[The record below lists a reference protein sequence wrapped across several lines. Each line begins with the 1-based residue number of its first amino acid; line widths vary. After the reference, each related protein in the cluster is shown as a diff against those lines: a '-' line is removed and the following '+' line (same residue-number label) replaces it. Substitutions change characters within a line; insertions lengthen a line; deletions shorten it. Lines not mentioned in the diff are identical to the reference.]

1 MRALFRAILAAFLPA
16 AVAAQTTRIHADRIL
31 DGRGGTL
38 RDVTIVVEG
47 SKIARLESG
56 RAGRRAAANYELGT
70 LTLLPGLI
78 DAHVH
83 LSWYFNR
90 AGRLHTSNDGDTPAQ
105 SMLAA
110 AANAY
115 ATLLGGITT
124 TQNPGSQEDRDL
136 RYAID
141 SGGVPGPRILT
152 SLDPFIDVTGTPD
165 QLRQQIRD
173 RKAQGADIIK
183 IFASKSIRESGTT
196 SMTAEQLGALC
207 GEANA
212 LSMRT
217 LVHAHSA
224 ESMRLASEAGCT
236 QIEHGVFADE
246 AVLREMAQRGTY
258 FDPQCGLI
266 FRNYL
271 ENRPKYEGIGN
282 YNEGGFAALE
292 RAIPLAQGVIRK
304 ALTIPNLKIV
314 FGTDAV
320 AGAHGR
326 NVEELICRVN
336 EAGQQPM
343 AAVISAT
350 SLAATAMRMSDRL
363 GAVAPGLEADLIAV
377 DGDPSRDITA
387 LKRVRFVMKGGKVY
401 KFQPVAKA
409 R

>member
-1 MRALFRAILAAFLPA
+1 MRTLSWLVFTALLPA
-16 AVAAQTTRIHADRIL
+16 TVAAQTTRIHADRVL
-31 DGRGGTL
+31 DGRGATL
-38 RDVTIVVEG
+38 RDVTVVVEG
-47 SKIARLESG
+47 SKITRLESG
-56 RAGRRAAANYELGT
+56 RAGRRVPADYELGT

-90 AGRLHTSNDGDTPAQ
+90 AGRLHTGNDGDTPVQ
-105 SMLAA
+105 SILAA
-110 AANAY
+110 EANAY

-124 TQNPGSQEDRDL
+124 TQNPGSPEDRDL

-141 SGGVPGPRILT
+141 SGRVPGPRILT
-152 SLDPFIDVTGTPD
+152 SLEPFTDNTLSPD
-165 QLRQQIRD
+165 SMRAIVRLR
-173 RKAQGADIIK
+173 KHQGADIIK

-212 LSMRT
+212 LGMRT

-282 YNEGGFAALE
+282 YNEGGFAALQ

-326 NVEELICRVN
+326 NVDELICRVN

-343 AAVISAT
+343 AALISAT
-350 SLAATAMRMSDRL
+350 SLAATAMRMSDKI

-377 DGDPSRDITA
+377 DGDPARDITA
-387 LKRVRFVMKGGKVY
+387 LKRVHFVMKGGRVY